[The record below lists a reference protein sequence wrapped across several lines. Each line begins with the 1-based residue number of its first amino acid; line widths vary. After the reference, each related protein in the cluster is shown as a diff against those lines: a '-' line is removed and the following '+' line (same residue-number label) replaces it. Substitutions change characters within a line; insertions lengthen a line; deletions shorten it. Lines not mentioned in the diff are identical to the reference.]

1 VVTAVLVTAPILDDE
16 RTPHAARDACHGVVL
31 VRREDQRVSR
41 SKVVRNHAAAGLQ
54 RAQGAA
60 REAVVEHHVDGHDR
74 AVVEVARVVEGAAGS
89 TLMQLYAARL
99 KATQ

>member
-1 VVTAVLVTAPILDDE
+1 MPSLT
-16 RTPHAARDACHGVVL
+16 
-31 VRREDQRVSR
+31 
-41 SKVVRNHAAAGLQ
+41 
-54 RAQGAA
+54 A

-89 TLMQLYAARL
+89 SLVQLYAARL